1 MFEISMD
8 REWGVFQLLLVS
20 SARDRFV
27 GDFRDLEHGSPDG
40 PSLRSAVGAEAPSN
54 AVELVKYLLS
64 GALLA
69 ATTTLVHDVLT
80 PDNSVIGGLHLLTD
94 GHWFWYSDLA
104 HYVEHYHVALDPQ
117 FIAHAQ
123 ASGWTVP
130 QLDDADLLA
139 LEALLLGDDA
149 D

>member
-1 MFEISMD
+1 MSD
-8 REWGVFQLLLVS
+8 
-20 SARDRFV
+20 ARVPFA
-27 GDFRDLEHGSPDG
+27 GDFRELGHGSPDG
-40 PSLRSAVGAEAPSN
+40 PSLRSAVRVEAPIN
-54 AVELVKYLLS
+54 ACELVEYLRS

-80 PDNSVIGGLHLLTD
+80 PENSVIGGLHLLTD

-123 ASGWTVP
+123 AGGWTVP
-130 QLDDADLLA
+130 HLDDADLLA